1 MCVFVCGV
9 CAIEDAGG
17 YFTPYLPA
25 SQLPNLAG
33 GQKKRAGDKRK
44 RQIEEQIQMKQ
55 NEVL

>member
-1 MCVFVCGV
+1 MCVFVWGV

-33 GQKKRAGDKRK
+33 GEKKRAGDKRK
-44 RQIEEQIQMKQ
+44 RPIEEQIQMKQ